1 MARILITTVPFGNI
15 DRTPLDLLEKN
26 GIEYVLNPFNTK
38 LTSMQLMELV
48 SGFDI
53 IIAGTEEIN
62 SDVFQKAD
70 KLKFISRVGIGL
82 DGINLAKAKEKNIK
96 ISYTPDAPAPAVAEL
111 ALALILTL
119 LRSIQLSNMQLHQ
132 GNWHRFIGRR
142 IGNVTIGIIG
152 AGRIGGQVIKKLI
165 ALGVTSILVNEINP
179 SLELLEFGELK
190 WVSKEDIYKNSDVIT
205 LHVPLTT
212 ITKNMIKKEE
222 LLLMKKDALII
233 NTSRGGIINE
243 DDLFEVMSEGHLG
256 GAAIDVFID
265 EPYKGKLRQIDR
277 CILTAHMGSMTIDC
291 RSQME
296 IEATQEAIR
305 FINRE
310 KLHGEIPDS
319 EYEDLK

>member
-1 MARILITTVPFGNI
+1 MSRILITTVPFGNI

-62 SDVFQKAD
+62 SDVFEKAE

-82 DGINLAKAKEKNIK
+82 DNINLSKAKEKNVK

-111 ALALILTL
+111 ALTLILSL
-119 LRSIQLSNMQLHQ
+119 LRSIQLSNIQLHQ
-132 GNWHRFIGRR
+132 GHWHRYFGRR
-142 IGNVTIGIIG
+142 ISNVTIGIIG
-152 AGRIGGQVIKKLI
+152 AGRIGCQVIKKLI
-165 ALGVTSILVNEINP
+165 ALGVKTILVNENTP
-179 SLELLEFGELK
+179 SLELLKFDELK

-205 LHVPLTT
+205 LHIPLTT

-243 DDLFEVMSEGHLG
+243 DDLFEVMTEGHLG

-265 EPYKGKLRQIDR
+265 EPYYGKLRQIDR
-277 CILTAHMGSMTIDC
+277 CILTAHMGSMSIDC

-296 IEATQEAIR
+296 IEATKEVIR

-310 KLHGEIPDS
+310 KLQGEIPDS
-319 EYEDLK
+319 EYELLK